1 MWIDSCNCYCWKCHD
16 SSSVC
21 HSFKQEGQIGQN
33 PAMCICDLYKESR
46 IQRTEAALHEYSWEK
61 VFEKYAVDL
70 QENTHAEE

>member
-1 MWIDSCNCYCWKCHD
+1 MTYQQTRYHD

-46 IQRTEAALHEYSWEK
+46 IQRAEAALHEYSWEK
-61 VFEKYAVDL
+61 VFEKYAEDL